1 MGYVDKILSC
11 LETRTIPIYLG
22 ADNIDNYVPRE
33 CFIDFRSFRD
43 YGELDRFIGALSEKQ
58 YRDYVCAIDDFVV
71 SGGLRPYTWNT
82 LYDQLIQI
90 HAASGGKNIGSL
102 CGSASVWGWGL
113 SGGLGEPNFRKIEGK
128 HLWSFTELANHR
140 GEVVIA
146 EKWTAPPSGKAEDA
160 IGQSV
165 DRLGRTSGKEL
176 LLDSQKEM
184 IRLRGM
190 IESGLAD
197 ANDHYRYAQFLILA
211 ERFDETVPV
220 LHKVISLFPAHS
232 YALNDLGVIHFRK
245 SEFDEALA
253 FWLRAL
259 NASPGNHNALHNALR
274 LLKGVNK
281 ENEMAT
287 LAGEILERLPGPEE
301 VRSQVL
307 AVLREFDLPHERL
320 DRSDEAQSFSATG
333 SQEQVQGKA
342 GQPSSIGDGNLPTQP
357 AGRNGDSYYV
367 HKTAQLERPELIK
380 IGKGAE
386 IKDYVIIRTYQGL
399 VVIGENT
406 QLNPFTVIYGGNSI
420 HIGNNVM
427 IAPHCMIAAGN
438 HDYVQT
444 DIPMRFAGTVTKGPI
459 VIEDNVWIGANC
471 TITDG
476 VRIGRDAVVAANSLV
491 NKNVDPYA
499 IVGGVPAKVIGS
511 RKREKAERTSIQSAA
526 ANGVAES
533 TPTDESLTRTV
544 KVLIDSSAFDGQGY
558 DEDDM
563 RKNGEHKLVS
573 ELIEDG
579 DVVFDVGANKGIWS
593 GQVLSR
599 HGQVRLFA
607 FEPVPETFEILR
619 KSIATNSGAVSIIN
633 GAVSHED
640 GKKTFYHYVNNDK
653 IAELSTFHRRTSVEK
668 QLGLKSRPISV
679 EAIRLDTFCTEHAID
694 HIDYLKIDT
703 EGGEHDVL
711 RGAVGLLREK
721 KIKFIQFEYGGAY
734 RDAKIGLS
742 QVYELLSGFGYSL
755 FRLLPDSL
763 LHIPKWRDELE
774 TYRLSNYLAVSSGHS
789 GRWKAMEAARDRTT
803 GMIVFSKDRAIQLD
817 GALRSLFS
825 HCKDLGEGRL
835 RVQVLYT
842 SSSYFH
848 ETQYRQMAQRFPDVT
863 FMREHDFKKDLLAC
877 LIGHDYV
884 FFMVDDNIFVKD
896 FLLKDI
902 IEALNRNHRAIGFSL
917 RLGRNTGYCYMQ
929 RRDQSLP
936 PFSDAGE
943 DLLLFDWT
951 SGESDFAYPLE
962 VSSSVYRVSDI
973 EPLLKHLDFSN
984 PNILEATLDA
994 NKSTY
999 QATKPNLLCYG
1010 SSVAFCN
1017 PANKVQTVFTA
1028 NRAGEDNAYGA
1039 VRLANIFAKGY
1050 RINIEEYSG
1059 FVPRSCHQE
1068 VDYVFERQNGHT
1080 GEVIALERRLVTIG
1094 ILNCNGLE
1102 QIKVCLEAVA
1112 RNTPE
1117 DHEIIV
1123 VDNGSTDGSVEYLR
1137 SLANIILI
1145 ENPENLGPTTR
1156 NKFITLARGRYVVF
1170 LDNDTIVTRDWLTR
1184 LVEFA
1189 SSDGEI
1195 GIIGA
1200 CANYASG
1207 LQLVQNTSYKDIQ
1220 ELEQFAAS
1228 RAAEYGN
1235 TLWRSPR
1242 LVTMCVLLRQ
1252 ELVERIGGL
1261 DETFGMFGFEDDD
1274 YAIRATIAGFK
1285 SVVAPGVFIHHTGG
1299 PQGRGDRQYNAWLH
1313 ESWEVFKKKWGI
1325 AA

>member
-1 MGYVDKILSC
+1 MLYLGEPAVVLPLQYDDAVWQSFDHVVTHYDPLVARRANFTKVLVPQGGIHVFPMRLDATDRMDERDTKYPLSGRNSGICMINGNKRSGVSGELYSKRIEAALWFHEHSTTPFDVFGNPPFPLPNYRGVLPLDQRLATLSRYRYSLCFENVHHPIYSMGYVDKILSC

-320 DRSDEAQSFSATG
+320 DRSDQAQSFSATG

-619 KSIATNSGAVSIIN
+619 KSIAS
-633 GAVSHED
+633 E
-640 GKKTFYHYVNNDK
+640 
-653 IAELSTFHRRTSVEK
+653 
-668 QLGLKSRPISV
+668 
-679 EAIRLDTFCTEHAID
+679 
-694 HIDYLKIDT
+694 
-703 EGGEHDVL
+703 
-711 RGAVGLLREK
+711 
-721 KIKFIQFEYGGAY
+721 
-734 RDAKIGLS
+734 
-742 QVYELLSGFGYSL
+742 
-755 FRLLPDSL
+755 
-763 LHIPKWRDELE
+763 
-774 TYRLSNYLAVSSGHS
+774 
-789 GRWKAMEAARDRTT
+789 
-803 GMIVFSKDRAIQLD
+803 
-817 GALRSLFS
+817 LRS
-825 HCKDLGEGRL
+825 R
-835 RVQVLYT
+835 
-842 SSSYFH
+842 
-848 ETQYRQMAQRFPDVT
+848 
-863 FMREHDFKKDLLAC
+863 
-877 LIGHDYV
+877 
-884 FFMVDDNIFVKD
+884 
-896 FLLKDI
+896 
-902 IEALNRNHRAIGFSL
+902 
-917 RLGRNTGYCYMQ
+917 
-929 RRDQSLP
+929 
-936 PFSDAGE
+936 
-943 DLLLFDWT
+943 
-951 SGESDFAYPLE
+951 
-962 VSSSVYRVSDI
+962 
-973 EPLLKHLDFSN
+973 
-984 PNILEATLDA
+984 
-994 NKSTY
+994 
-999 QATKPNLLCYG
+999 
-1010 SSVAFCN
+1010 
-1017 PANKVQTVFTA
+1017 
-1028 NRAGEDNAYGA
+1028 
-1039 VRLANIFAKGY
+1039 
-1050 RINIEEYSG
+1050 
-1059 FVPRSCHQE
+1059 
-1068 VDYVFERQNGHT
+1068 
-1080 GEVIALERRLVTIG
+1080 
-1094 ILNCNGLE
+1094 
-1102 QIKVCLEAVA
+1102 
-1112 RNTPE
+1112 
-1117 DHEIIV
+1117 
-1123 VDNGSTDGSVEYLR
+1123 
-1137 SLANIILI
+1137 
-1145 ENPENLGPTTR
+1145 
-1156 NKFITLARGRYVVF
+1156 
-1170 LDNDTIVTRDWLTR
+1170 
-1184 LVEFA
+1184 
-1189 SSDGEI
+1189 
-1195 GIIGA
+1195 
-1200 CANYASG
+1200 
-1207 LQLVQNTSYKDIQ
+1207 
-1220 ELEQFAAS
+1220 
-1228 RAAEYGN
+1228 
-1235 TLWRSPR
+1235 
-1242 LVTMCVLLRQ
+1242 
-1252 ELVERIGGL
+1252 
-1261 DETFGMFGFEDDD
+1261 
-1274 YAIRATIAGFK
+1274 
-1285 SVVAPGVFIHHTGG
+1285 
-1299 PQGRGDRQYNAWLH
+1299 
-1313 ESWEVFKKKWGI
+1313 
-1325 AA
+1325 